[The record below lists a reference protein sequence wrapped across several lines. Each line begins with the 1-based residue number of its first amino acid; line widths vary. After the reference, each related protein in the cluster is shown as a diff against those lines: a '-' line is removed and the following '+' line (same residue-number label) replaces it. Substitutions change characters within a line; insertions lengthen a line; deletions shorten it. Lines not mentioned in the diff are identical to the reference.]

1 MKNITWRRCADSVIL
16 APFTNVTT
24 DLLTY
29 LLALLQIKPA
39 TSAYLVRAGSKQQ
52 QVERDC
58 GHHVYEEPTLEVMDG
73 DLGRMT
79 DHLIFLVHVRRPEV
93 DKDVDD
99 EHDVDNQV
107 DYCDRVVIP
116 TERRIT

>member
-1 MKNITWRRCADSVIL
+1 
-16 APFTNVTT
+16 
-24 DLLTY
+24 
-29 LLALLQIKPA
+29 
-39 TSAYLVRAGSKQQ
+39 
-52 QVERDC
+52 
-58 GHHVYEEPTLEVMDG
+58 MDG

-79 DHLIFLVHVRRPEV
+79 DHLIFLVHVRRAEV